1 MKTSFLAL
9 ALAACVTTGLAHAA
23 ESAPTHATAPAAAQS
38 QQWSAA
44 GNVKDNA
51 PKTRAD
57 VRHELE
63 QAKHDGQLVYL
74 NSNLYRGS

>member
-1 MKTSFLAL
+1 MKTAILAL
-9 ALAACVTTGLAHAA
+9 ALAASVTTGLAQAT
-23 ESAPTHATAPAAAQS
+23 ESTQSATPANGAQS
-38 QQWSAA
+38 QQWSAG
-44 GNVKDNA
+44 GNSRDTA

-63 QAKHDGQLVYL
+63 RAEHDGQLVYL